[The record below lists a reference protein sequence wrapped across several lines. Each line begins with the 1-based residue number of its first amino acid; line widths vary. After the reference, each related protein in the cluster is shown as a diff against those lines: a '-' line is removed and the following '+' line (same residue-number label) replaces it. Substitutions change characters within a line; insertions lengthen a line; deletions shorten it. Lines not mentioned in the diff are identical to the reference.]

1 MLSPPSHLSPILIT
15 KHYGLSCYC
24 GLRPTSVAWES
35 LNVGSNVFAFST
47 CIYPSGQE
55 MSEHSTAL
63 IWDHR
68 VKRKIKKKKIELLS
82 STWEE
87 RKVLRRNLQCAS
99 AFLITQASHVC
110 WLLHP
115 VCAHRRKKPLGVV
128 ESFLFPLLFP
138 SQNVS
143 SVMHVLNS
151 SQSETL
157 HNDPGNWK
165 AWKPSCAAVYVQRR
179 SAVTGPTPSS
189 DFGEYGKCYKL
200 VSLSLTTH

>member
-1 MLSPPSHLSPILIT
+1 MVILLFLYWVLQETSNPLSWYSCRQNSDAVLPPSHLSPILIT
-15 KHYGLSCYC
+15 KRYGLSCYC
-24 GLRPTSVAWES
+24 GLRPTPVAWES
-35 LNVGSNVFAFST
+35 LNVGSNVFAFS
-47 CIYPSGQE
+47 IYPSGQE

-68 VKRKIKKKKIELLS
+68 VKKKKNLKKIELLS

-87 RKVLRRNLQCAS
+87 RKVLRRKLQCAS

-138 SQNVS
+138 SQNVEQLS
-143 SVMHVLNS
+143 
-151 SQSETL
+151 
-157 HNDPGNWK
+157 D
-165 AWKPSCAAVYVQRR
+165 ACA
-179 SAVTGPTPSS
+179 
-189 DFGEYGKCYKL
+189 
-200 VSLSLTTH
+200 